1 MDWFH
6 VHIKKFEVP
15 GQRLFELVFPAHAAV
30 FDHVFQSGKKY
41 CFLKI
46 WTDMDG
52 RYGAD
57 DFRELE
63 DFSVEINPFY
73 DNEYI
78 LFSIHRFNDSMWT
91 LSKKYEN
98 VHLVEA
104 RFLSY

>member
-1 MDWFH
+1 
-6 VHIKKFEVP
+6 
-15 GQRLFELVFPAHAAV
+15 
-30 FDHVFQSGKKY
+30 
-41 CFLKI
+41 
-46 WTDMDG
+46 MDG